1 MDYVGAQSET
11 DPTAIMAI
19 NFATWGDTKDEAK
32 RNLAALTKAIEG
44 WGVSGVSRHM
54 AIQVALIASVP
65 GLTTATPGSLHYP
78 PLSEGLR
85 MLPLNVRS
93 WHGKGN
99 INFITLDGKLFP
111 IKSPV
116 PCRRNL
122 PMSSPVFQ
130 VPVKVLANR
139 LNLSSIYRADKNCLI

>member
-1 MDYVGAQSET
+1 MDYVRAQSET

-44 WGVSGVSRHM
+44 WGVSGVSKTYGNPGS
-54 AIQVALIASVP
+54 ALIASVP

-85 MLPLNVRS
+85 MLPLNVRPVPGMVKAIS
-93 WHGKGN
+93 
-99 INFITLDGKLFP
+99 TSSRSMASCSP

-130 VPVKVLANR
+130 VPVKACWPTALT
-139 LNLSSIYRADKNCLI
+139 